1 MKGNSEIV
9 AKLNELLTS
18 ELTSIDIYF
27 VQSRILQR
35 KATQS
40 FLLN

>member
-18 ELTSIDIYF
+18 ELTAIDIYF

-35 KATQS
+35 MGYTKLFA
-40 FLLN
+40 N